1 MCSHSTLSLR
11 FVPMWHNRRG
21 NITEIKVRFVPLTMC
36 RRTDKIQKQII
47 MISYDICTILLL

>member
-36 RRTDKIQKQII
+36 RRTVYLPIVL
-47 MISYDICTILLL
+47 CTNY

>member
-36 RRTDKIQKQII
+36 RRTAKIPSQIL
-47 MISYDICTILLL
+47 YLGNCYFIL